1 MVIIITTTS
10 LGRIAIAASH
20 ERARVQ
26 SLLVASRRRQVG
38 HLAVAVIVVV
48 VVVTGGQGM
57 GGKTPRARS
66 LGPSLQLQASPR
78 KASPS
83 QVGPRRVGPSLLL
96 QLGPSHPAKSYNM
109 SQVGLRARDVPD
121 NQSSSCNWYL

>member
-20 ERARVQ
+20 QRARVQ

-66 LGPSLQLQASPR
+66 LGPSLQASPR

-83 QVGPRRVGPSLLL
+83 QVGPRRVGPSLQL

-121 NQSSSCNWYL
+121 NQSSSCSWYL